1 MKIYYVKDTLSGQVV
16 HCFLAE
22 NIEVANRTI
31 RNMMDSLI
39 KNNNVS
45 AVSTFKDCWLY
56 ESEIDLSKKM
66 IEIINLMPSDSVE
79 KDEKKA

>member
-1 MKIYYVKDTLSGQVV
+1 MKIYFVKDTLSGQVV

-22 NIEVANRTI
+22 NIEVANRTV

-39 KNNNVS
+39 KNNNVA

-66 IEIINLMPSDSVE
+66 IEIINLMPTETV

>member
-22 NIEVANRTI
+22 NIEVANRTV
-31 RNMMDSLI
+31 RNMLDSLV

-66 IEIINLMPSDSVE
+66 IEIINLIPSDSA
-79 KDEKKA
+79 KDEKM

>member
-22 NIEVANRTI
+22 NIEVANRTV

-39 KNNNVS
+39 KNNNVA

-66 IEIINLMPSDSVE
+66 IEIINLIPSDI
-79 KDEKKA
+79 KQDEKKA

>member
-1 MKIYYVKDTLSGQVV
+1 
-16 HCFLAE
+16 
-22 NIEVANRTI
+22 
-31 RNMMDSLI
+31 MMDSLI
-39 KNNNVS
+39 KNNNVA

-66 IEIINLMPSDSVE
+66 IEIINLIPTETV

>member
-22 NIEVANRTI
+22 NIEVANRTV

-39 KNNNVS
+39 KNNNVA

-56 ESEIDLSKKM
+56 EAEIDLSKKM
-66 IEIINLMPSDSVE
+66 IEIINLIPTDPIQ
-79 KDEKKA
+79 DEKKA

>member
-1 MKIYYVKDTLSGQVV
+1 MKIYYVKDTLSGSVV

-22 NIEVANRTI
+22 NIEVANRTV
-31 RNMMDSLI
+31 RNMLDSLI

-66 IEIINLMPSDSVE
+66 IEIINLIPSE
-79 KDEKKA
+79 ATKQDEKM

>member
-22 NIEVANRTI
+22 NIEVANRTV
-31 RNMMDSLI
+31 RNMLDSLM

-66 IEIINLMPSDSVE
+66 IEIINLIPSDLV
-79 KDEKKA
+79 KDEKM

>member
-22 NIEVANRTI
+22 NIEVANRTV
-31 RNMMDSLI
+31 RNMLDSLI

-45 AVSTFKDCWLY
+45 AVSTFKDCWLF

-66 IEIINLMPSDSVE
+66 IEIINLIPSDSV
-79 KDEKKA
+79 KDEKM

>member
-1 MKIYYVKDTLSGQVV
+1 MKIYFVKDTLSGQVV

-31 RNMMDSLI
+31 RNMLDSLI

-66 IEIINLMPSDSVE
+66 IEIINLIPSEST
-79 KDEKKA
+79 KQDEKM

>member
-1 MKIYYVKDTLSGQVV
+1 MSGQVV

-22 NIEVANRTI
+22 NIEVANRTV

-39 KNNNVS
+39 KNNNVA

-66 IEIINLMPSDSVE
+66 IEIINLIPSETV